1 MASNTK
7 ASEIRRAA
15 HKRKAGK
22 KRKKALAKSGTI
34 RSAKE
39 LFGSES

>member
-7 ASEIRRAA
+7 SSEIKRAA
-15 HKRKAGK
+15 HLRKAGK
-22 KRKKALAKSGTI
+22 KRKKALAKRGTT